1 MLKQDQE
8 EAERIA
14 QQLLNTH
21 KNLQAVGYPG
31 LFPNK
36 FETLTLAK
44 AIQMFQGRVT
54 VDQLSPLERAKIQ
67 HEATL

>member
-21 KNLQAVGYPG
+21 RNLKTVGYPG
-31 LFPNK
+31 LFPDK
-36 FETLTLAK
+36 IETLTLAK
-44 AIQMFQGRVT
+44 AIQMFQGKVT
-54 VDQLSPLERAKIQ
+54 VDQLSPLERAQIQ

>member
-1 MLKQDQE
+1 MLKKDRE

-21 KNLQAVGYPG
+21 RNLKTIGHPG
-31 LFPNK
+31 LDPNK
-36 FETLTLAK
+36 LDTMLLAK
-44 AIQMFQGRVT
+44 AVQVFQGKVT
-54 VDQLSPLERAKIQ
+54 VDLLSPLERAQIQ

>member
-1 MLKQDQE
+1 MLKQDLE

-21 KNLQAVGYPG
+21 KNLKAVGYSG
-31 LFPNK
+31 LYPDK
-36 FETLTLAK
+36 IETLTLAK
-44 AIQMFQGRVT
+44 AIQMFQAKVT
-54 VDQLSPLERAKIQ
+54 VDQLSPLERAQIQ

>member
-21 KNLQAVGYPG
+21 RNLKTAGYPG
-31 LFPNK
+31 LFPDRI
-36 FETLTLAK
+36 ETLTLAK
-44 AIQMFQGRVT
+44 AIQMFQGKVT

>member
-1 MLKQDQE
+1 MLKKERD

-21 KNLQAVGYPG
+21 KNLQSVGCPG
-31 LFPNK
+31 LAPNK
-36 FETLTLAK
+36 LETWILAK
-44 AIQMFQGRVT
+44 AVQIFQGKVT
-54 VDQLSPLERAKIQ
+54 VDQLSPLERAKIA

>member
-1 MLKQDQE
+1 MLKKDRE

-21 KNLQAVGYPG
+21 KNLKTIGHSG
-31 LFPNK
+31 LDPNK
-36 FETLTLAK
+36 LETLLLAK
-44 AIQMFQGRVT
+44 AIQIFEGKMT
-54 VDQLSPLERAKIQ
+54 VDQLSRLERAQIQ

>member
-21 KNLQAVGYPG
+21 RNLKTVGYLG
-31 LFPNK
+31 LFPDRI
-36 FETLTLAK
+36 ETLTLAK
-44 AIQMFQGRVT
+44 AIQMFQGKVT
-54 VDQLSPLERAKIQ
+54 VDQLSPLERAQIQ

>member
-1 MLKQDQE
+1 MLKQDSE
-8 EAERIA
+8 EAELIA

-21 KNLQAVGYPG
+21 RNLKTVGYPG
-31 LFPNK
+31 LFPDRI
-36 FETLTLAK
+36 ETLTLAN
-44 AIQMFQGRVT
+44 AIQMFQGKVT

>member
-1 MLKQDQE
+1 MLKKERD

-21 KNLQAVGYPG
+21 KNLQTVGCNG
-31 LFPNK
+31 LAPNK
-36 FETLTLAK
+36 LETWMLAK
-44 AIQMFQGRVT
+44 AIQIFQAKVT
-54 VDQLSPLERAKIQ
+54 VDQLSPLERAKIA

>member
-21 KNLQAVGYPG
+21 KNLQAVGYLG

-36 FETLTLAK
+36 VETLTLAK
-44 AIQMFQGRVT
+44 AIQMFQGKVT
-54 VDQLSPLERAKIQ
+54 VDQHSPLERAKIQ
-67 HEATL
+67 HEATH

>member
-21 KNLQAVGYPG
+21 KNLKAVGYSG
-31 LFPNK
+31 LYPEK

-44 AIQMFQGRVT
+44 AIQMFQAKVT
-54 VDQLSPLERAKIQ
+54 VDQLSPLERAQIQ